1 MSIATGSTPAVTT
14 PPPMMGKE
22 AIFSKLSGSSAA
34 TGSAPLVNLPLMPIL
49 IMDGKDP
56 SGGLSNNTI
65 LAGLI
70 ANLSLEPAD
79 DIDCDDE
86 LSPNGDESISTIL
99 DSLSLSPETYT
110 PNPDVESQFKQQNP
124 NNTVTV
130 TGPSIKD
137 CISLTTIL
145 GEVGKLA
152 TNVAGLEATQTNAS
166 LEESNNMVAAAITSA
181 SDTETAAQRDFNAAV
196 VSIICTSVSCGV
208 SIVMAGYGSTRGGN
222 DTQEEIDEPPK
233 AEAYPVK
240 HEDNCVE
247 VKVDSTEDANNSS
260 GTIAQARQV
269 TDASDQQSSIN
280 NGTKEKTNQDSTTDS
295 TNQNDNLKDS
305 TGATDAKNG
314 PNPNPETKTQKKTKT
329 VTDNNKLSKD
339 LKMQTIN
346 QVAQA
351 IGQVITGLGDVWA
364 AHVKIGA
371 AYYQGKAQE
380 NSTLSSYYGTVQ
392 QMCNTNIG
400 TIAQLVISLE
410 GVTNNIAQD
419 MSSMVSST
427 KA

>member
-1 MSIATGSTPAVTT
+1 MSITTGSTPAVTT

-22 AIFSKLSGSSAA
+22 DISSKLSSSSKT
-34 TGSAPLVNLPLMPIL
+34 TGSAPSVSLPLMPIL

-56 SGGLSNNTI
+56 SGGLSSNTI
-65 LAGLI
+65 LAILT
-70 ANLSLEPAD
+70 ANPSLEPAD
-79 DIDCDDE
+79 DIGDDDDIY
-86 LSPNGDESISTIL
+86 PDGNKSISTVL
-99 DSLSLSPETYT
+99 DSLSLT
-110 PNPDVESQFKQQNP
+110 PDTDTPDPGIESQSKQQNQ

-145 GEVGKLA
+145 GEIQGLA
-152 TNVAGLEATQTNAS
+152 NNVAGLEAAQTTAS
-166 LEESNNMVAAAITSA
+166 VDESNNMVAAAINSA
-181 SDTETAAQRDFNAAV
+181 TDTETAAQRDFDAAT
-196 VSIICTSVSCGV
+196 VSLICTSVSCGV
-208 SIVMAGYGSTRGGN
+208 SIVMAGYGSTKGGN

-240 HEDNCVE
+240 PEDNCVE
-247 VKVDSTEDANNSS
+247 VKVDSTDDAKNSS
-260 GTIAQARQV
+260 GTIAQAHPV
-269 TDASDQQSSIN
+269 
-280 NGTKEKTNQDSTTDS
+280 KTNVSSSPNNSPEGKPSADSTT
-295 TNQNDNLKDS
+295 KS

-351 IGQVITGLGDVWA
+351 IGQVITGLGDLWA

-380 NSTLSSYYGTVQ
+380 DSTLSSYYGNVQ

-400 TIAQLVISLE
+400 TIAQLVASLE
-410 GVTNNIAQD
+410 GSANDIAQD